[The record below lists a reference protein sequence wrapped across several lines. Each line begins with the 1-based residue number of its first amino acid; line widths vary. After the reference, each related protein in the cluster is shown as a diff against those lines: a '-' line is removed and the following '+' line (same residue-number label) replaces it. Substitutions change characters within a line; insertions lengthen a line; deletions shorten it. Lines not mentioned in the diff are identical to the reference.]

1 MPYLHYETRKDFK
14 SMSTTVSRAID
25 AWSMRRLPTRRPKAK
40 NAGGESNADNNS
52 DGSSST
58 TEHVEPEVNN
68 RPGNIND
75 PGVLHKL
82 LIQGYLK
89 PEAEG
94 DVPPLQIRR
103 TLDHY
108 FYSQLESTS
117 RRDDDQVVLRY
128 TSEFVDVKPK
138 MFMVDQ
144 LWLWVLDDGKYI
156 YPRREQKLTSLL
168 ADTIISCCPLR
179 WDSWVTNRPSQFGPP
194 TWEVRQNDPLNIHQ
208 AITAYLKKVRR
219 ESIIDVED
227 LCRVIASACVNA
239 FDHYATPDE
248 FHFFDFMENAIG
260 LVVSGIRETSSLD
273 IITDSRPRWIKL
285 PNDFDNS
292 K

>member
-1 MPYLHYETRKDFK
+1 
-14 SMSTTVSRAID
+14 MSTTVTRAID
-25 AWSMRRLPTRRPKAK
+25 AWSRRRLPTRRSTVNKA
-40 NAGGESNADNNS
+40 DQNS

-58 TEHVEPEVNN
+58 SDGAEPEVDN

-89 PEAEG
+89 PDDEG
-94 DVPPLQIRR
+94 NVPPLQIRR

-144 LWLWVLDDGKYI
+144 LWIWVLDDGEHI
-156 YPRREQKLTSLL
+156 HFRHLGLELTNSR

-179 WDSWVTNRPSQFGPP
+179 WDSWVMNGLNQAGLP

-208 AITAYLKKVRR
+208 AITLYLKKVRR
-219 ESIIDVED
+219 ESIIDVES
-227 LCRVIASACVNA
+227 LCRIIASACVNA
-239 FDHYATPDE
+239 FDHCATPDE

-260 LVVSGIRETSSLD
+260 LVVSVKA
-273 IITDSRPRWIKL
+273 KL
-285 PNDFDNS
+285 L
-292 K
+292 